1 MRIIPTTAASG
12 SRNRLVPLNAE
23 ENPRSTGWDEAL
35 ERGFCAAPGR
45 DAAVYGGGYA
55 PLVTRKL
62 MMELMGAAA
71 IAASVWPRLPTLVML
86 PPVPPAAVW

>member
-45 DAAVYGGGYA
+45 DAAVYGVVRLAGCECCEVGRGHECVTLCGG
-55 PLVTRKL
+55 
-62 MMELMGAAA
+62 
-71 IAASVWPRLPTLVML
+71 VW
-86 PPVPPAAVW
+86 W